1 MLKDQ
6 NYPSPSTLGYIQGK
20 DKDYGEEAVELTN
33 PEKRQRCLSN
43 PGEGRHWDVDGA
55 AASRPVL
62 DPLLLLEQS
71 PWVIR
76 NKSISLWFWRLRGP
90 WSWWR
95 QKGRTRRSLILS
107 KDSKAVVTSL
117 RFSDRMVIFQGSVG
131 FQGRSATHS
140 CG

>member
-1 MLKDQ
+1 M
-6 NYPSPSTLGYIQGK
+6 
-20 DKDYGEEAVELTN
+20 
-33 PEKRQRCLSN
+33 
-43 PGEGRHWDVDGA
+43 DGA

-76 NKSISLWFWRLRGP
+76 NKSTSLWFWRLRGP

-117 RFSDRMVIFQGSVG
+117 RFSDRMVIVLAWVFREGQPHIPVVNTVG
-131 FQGRSATHS
+131 EGGLL
-140 CG
+140 CC